1 MENILL
7 LSSETPN
14 KCKSKETYTIIFCQ
28 KFLTQLKSRIL
39 TIKTGVIVLY
49 KDLFF
54 FARLNRFV
62 YFWAFKCQI
71 QLTRFLYVVLAG
83 FLLYI
88 LDKYPQESWN
98 WFVKSSIPRALL
110 PVLKNLRRRLFRPN

>member
-1 MENILL
+1 M
-7 LSSETPN
+7 
-14 KCKSKETYTIIFCQ
+14 FCQ
-28 KFLTQLKSRIL
+28 QFLTQLKSRIL
-39 TIKTGVIVLY
+39 TIKTRVIVLY

-98 WFVKSSIPRALL
+98 WFVKSSIPRAVL
-110 PVLKNLRRRLFRPN
+110 PVLKNFRRRLFRPN